1 MKLRV
6 THDGHVRNDNKS
18 GKNSDHDGRVG
29 KMNHDG
35 RGTWMKK
42 VGGGRCLCQKN
53 AAG

>member
-1 MKLRV
+1 M

-18 GKNSDHDGRVG
+18 GKKSDHDGRVG

-35 RGTWMKK
+35 RGRWMKK